1 MDINTLRGI
10 ATIFAAIAFIGV
22 VIWAYSSRR
31 KADFDEAVNLPFAD
45 EIEEIEEKVIAQH
58 QPAVAGQQGA
68 VR

>member
-22 VIWAYSSRR
+22 VVWAYSSRR

-45 EIEEIEEKVIAQH
+45 QIEEKIIAQT
-58 QPAVAGQQGA
+58 QSATAGQQGA
-68 VR
+68 GR

>member
-22 VIWAYSSRR
+22 VVWAYSSRR
-31 KADFDEAVNLPFAD
+31 KTDFDEAVNLPFAD
-45 EIEEIEEKVIAQH
+45 EIEEKVIAQH

-68 VR
+68 GR